1 MSTQRG
7 TEKKRLILEFIA
19 QNPGVKTI
27 DIDVDGLSRSSL
39 GAYTKILLDD
49 GLLVKDDN
57 LGWHIA
63 TGHVISLPPKMK
75 TSIDFAEEVIRE
87 MVKSSV
93 QK

>member
-1 MSTQRG
+1 M
-7 TEKKRLILEFIA
+7 ILEFIA
-19 QNPGVKTI
+19 QNPGVKTT
-27 DIDVDGLSRSSL
+27 DIDVCGLSRSSL
-39 GAYTKILLDD
+39 GAYTKILLDE

-63 TGHVISLPPKMK
+63 SGHVITLPPKIK
-75 TSIDFAEEVIRE
+75 TSMDIAEEVIRE

>member
-1 MSTQRG
+1 M
-7 TEKKRLILEFIA
+7 ILEFIA

-27 DIDVDGLSRSSL
+27 DINVGGLSRSSL
-39 GAYTKILLDD
+39 GAYTKILLDE

-63 TGHVISLPPKMK
+63 TGHVIALPPKMK
-75 TSIDFAEEVIRE
+75 TSIDIAEEVIRE
-87 MVKSSV
+87 MVKASV